1 MSKTIIITRPEHD
14 PGTKYLSKWSQKIIT
29 LAEKKGFQVID
40 LKEKKASRK
49 DLTGRLKK
57 LKPSLVVLNG
67 HGSSTSITGQDNEIL
82 IKTKD
87 NENLLKNKITYA
99 ISCDAAKKLGPA
111 CADNKTA
118 FIGYKDKFILTID
131 RRYLSKPL
139 SDKRAGKYLNASN
152 QVPLSLIKGKTA
164 EKASKKSKD
173 HFKKA
178 IKSLLTNGR
187 NDPDAIEDAKN
198 LWWNMTHQVCLGNR
212 NARI

>member
-14 PGTKYLSKWSQKIIT
+14 PGTKYLSKWSQKIID
-29 LAEKKGFQVID
+29 LAEKKGFNVID
-40 LKEKKASRK
+40 LKEKKASKK

-57 LKPSLVVLNG
+57 LNPSLVILNG
-67 HGSSTSITGQDNEIL
+67 HGNSTSITGHDNEIL
-82 IKTKD
+82 IKAKE

-99 ISCDAAKKLGPA
+99 ISCDAAKKLGVA
-111 CADNKTA
+111 CVDNKTA
-118 FIGYKDKFILTID
+118 FIGYKGKFIFMIDQSYLT
-131 RRYLSKPL
+131 KPL

-164 EKASKKSKD
+164 EESSEKSKD
-173 HFKKA
+173 YFKKA

-198 LWWNMTHQVCLGNR
+198 LWWNMTHQVCLGNQD
-212 NARI
+212 ARI